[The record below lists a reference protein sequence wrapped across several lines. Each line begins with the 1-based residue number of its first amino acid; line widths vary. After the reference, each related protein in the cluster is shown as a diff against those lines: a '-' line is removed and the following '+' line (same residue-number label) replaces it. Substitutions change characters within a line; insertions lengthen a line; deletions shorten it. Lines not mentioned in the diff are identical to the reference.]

1 MRSALLG
8 LGADEH
14 LWSVFEMDIYLLNY
28 LKVLFIMM
36 AS

>member
-14 LWSVFEMDIYLLNY
+14 LWRVFEMDIYLLNY